1 MVLTNLPADRLNDYD
16 ALVTAL
22 RSRFGSAH
30 KTELN
35 QAKLKARVGQREET
49 LPELAEDVECIAT
62 LAYPD
67 VAESMIEALSKDHHY
82 MIKNMQ
88 PQNKTEKT

>member
-35 QAKLKARVGQREET
+35 QAKLKARVG
-49 LPELAEDVECIAT
+49 
-62 LAYPD
+62 
-67 VAESMIEALSKDHHY
+67 
-82 MIKNMQ
+82 
-88 PQNKTEKT
+88 